1 MKIIVTTM
9 NCERVEWSYRLA
21 WLPPRWTT
29 VTYITGTTQHQAPG
43 SRLALAPSECAHTT
57 SHQSQPSA
65 TLIAATG
72 QTHPHWMWLHV
83 QPPIWRT
90 PQHSIRLA
98 WKMHYFIWKSSQL
111 FWLSWWLL
119 LPLYTH
125 LWNNNSTL
133 DLPPNIPQCQVMY
146 HPPLPGEKLGKYANW
161 WTHLLSNP

>member
-1 MKIIVTTM
+1 M

-43 SRLALAPSECAHTT
+43 SRLALAPSECAHST
-57 SHQSQPSA
+57 SHQPP
-65 TLIAATG
+65 ATG
-72 QTHPHWMWLHV
+72 HSSRQHWLRQQVRHTHTECGFMLNFQQWETSLAELT
-83 QPPIWRT
+83 WR
-90 PQHSIRLA
+90 
-98 WKMHYFIWKSSQL
+98 MYYFTWKSSQL
-111 FWLSWWLL
+111 FWSPWWLL
-119 LPLYTH
+119 LPLCTH

-133 DLPPNIPQCQVMY
+133 DSPPNTPQCQVTS